1 MNKTKKIKAIVLR
14 YIRFIAIFMVLLL
27 ITFSV
32 IIQVGREQR
41 YTVISTKS
49 IFDQV
54 EHLLNE
60 NAVELEETEEDYS
73 RECLKNAET
82 IAYIIESNP
91 EVLDSIDELKKIADF
106 TNVDEIHLF
115 NEKGV
120 IFNGTHPEYYDMSVD
135 DGEQIG
141 FFKQMLE
148 DKSMKL
154 VQELTPN
161 TSNGSLIQYSAVW
174 SRSGKFFVQVGM
186 KQESVQKVTEKN
198 ELSYIFSLL
207 RVNSSVNLYAVDKET
222 GKIIGSTTV
231 ENTGKTL
238 DEIGIPL
245 EKAISSASGFHVRI
259 NGGLYFCMFDDR
271 DGNFLGRVVSFDG
284 MYRSVINATLLL
296 AAGII
301 ISAII
306 LYIAITRFINR
317 EIIRG
322 IQSINDEL
330 AEISSGNLD
339 ARVDFRSC
347 DEFSELSDH
356 INEMIASVLSGTDK
370 ISYVLNKAEVQIGV
384 YEYNERMK
392 TVRFTEKIAK
402 ILSLEFSQ
410 VKTLSEDCAL
420 FKEYIRARI
429 FDKMPDEDNVYRIF
443 GKEERYVKFEEFT
456 VYNSTLGI
464 IMDITE
470 DYNRRRQL
478 ETERDVDSLTGLLN
492 RRGLDRR
499 LEEMFKYPDKLGC
512 GALVM
517 IDSDGLKGI
526 NDKLGHDS
534 GDIYL
539 KSIAEA
545 LNSFEKKNSI
555 CARQGGDEFVLFI
568 FGYDNNE
575 KVEEQIQ
582 KLRDI
587 RLDRMA
593 HLSNGK
599 TVSIKFSFGY
609 SLLDGS
615 GDYVSL
621 LKSADREMYKNKR
634 RRKEAENSAKKVDEA
649 K

>member
-41 YTVISTKS
+41 YTVISTTS

-120 IFNGTHPEYYDMSVD
+120 IFNGTHPEYYNMTVD
-135 DGEQIG
+135 DGDQIG

-148 DKSMKL
+148 DKTLKL

-186 KQESVQKVTEKN
+186 EQESVQKVTEKN

-245 EKAISSASGFHVRI
+245 EKAISSDSGFHVRI

-271 DGNFLGRVVSFDG
+271 DEIFLGRVVSFDG

-306 LYIAITRFINR
+306 LYIAITRFINK

-322 IQSINDEL
+322 IHNINSEL

-347 DEFSELSDH
+347 AEFSELSDH

-370 ISYVLNKAEVQIGV
+370 ISYVLNRAEVQIGV

-392 TVRFTEKIAK
+392 TVRFTEKLAK

-410 VKTLSEDCAL
+410 IKTLSEDCVL
-420 FKEYIRARI
+420 FKEYIRAKI
-429 FDKMPDEDNVYRIF
+429 FDKMPDEDNVYRIV

-456 VYNSTLGI
+456 VHNSTLGI

-517 IDSDGLKGI
+517 IDADGLKGI

-545 LNSFEKKNSI
+545 LNSFEDKNSI
-555 CARQGGDEFVLFI
+555 CSRQGGDEFVLFI

-587 RLDRMA
+587 RLNRMA
-593 HLSNGK
+593 HLSNDK
-599 TVSIKFSFGY
+599 TVSIKFSFGF

-621 LKSADREMYKNKR
+621 LKSADQEMYKNKR